1 MANSKLLKKIL
12 VVPPQPETLLVA
24 IITCIQSTLNSCL
37 NYLSNPLKH
46 RIGYLGRNQNQSH
59 AKVTCKLQ
67 CSFLPGLAMC
77 QSFAV
82 EWTGSSGELCL
93 LTLRGASSFLFVSVI
108 LFHGSPMTVTCIVNG
123 FNSAV
128 DALRLSNLVLVIWAH
143 EQRQVF
149 LLLCLW
155 DTCSFTA
162 LQVWKTDFSRVS
174 TAALRT

>member
-1 MANSKLLKKIL
+1 
-12 VVPPQPETLLVA
+12 
-24 IITCIQSTLNSCL
+24 
-37 NYLSNPLKH
+37 
-46 RIGYLGRNQNQSH
+46 
-59 AKVTCKLQ
+59 
-67 CSFLPGLAMC
+67 
-77 QSFAV
+77 
-82 EWTGSSGELCL
+82 
-93 LTLRGASSFLFVSVI
+93 
-108 LFHGSPMTVTCIVNG
+108 MTVTCTVNG

-128 DALRLSNLVLVIWAH
+128 DALRLSNLVLVIWVWAH